1 APRPHVGWPHRE
13 GRTPGCSLGLFPASW
28 RDARSRPAY
37 GIILPPAH
45 SSALL
50 PSPFPSTIR
59 PVGPRILARNRALL
73 RLLSPG
79 RPGAP
84 TLCIVGPVQ
93 RTSFVRPPTALLILS
108 YERQPDGRLVTA
120 PLSLCIVG
128 PVEQTSRV

>member
-1 APRPHVGWPHRE
+1 M
-13 GRTPGCSLGLFPASW
+13 
-28 RDARSRPAY
+28 
-37 GIILPPAH
+37 
-45 SSALL
+45 
-50 PSPFPSTIR
+50 
-59 PVGPRILARNRALL
+59 GPRILARNRALL

-79 RPGAP
+79 QPGAP

-128 PVEQTSRV
+128 PVEQTSRVQPSAALLILSYERQPDGRLVTAPLSLCIVGPVEQTSRVQLSAALLILSCG